1 MDTKLEHIPLPETD
15 FVHFHFLLSCSYKFA
30 LKYNIL
36 LFFEIFLYLSRYLGN
51 IHFAH
56 FPVPFKISSLAS
68 NCPSNFASS
77 MLLLLIYSPANP
89 ICPVPSI
96 GHHWSAAP
104 TPKSLFITYLSF
116 AKRPISL
123 FCKIGCFKF

>member
-1 MDTKLEHIPLPETD
+1 MGII
-15 FVHFHFLLSCSYKFA
+15 Y
-30 LKYNIL
+30 
-36 LFFEIFLYLSRYLGN
+36 
-51 IHFAH
+51 FAH
-56 FPVPFKISSLAS
+56 FPVPFKISSLAP

-77 MLLLLIYSPANP
+77 MLLLLLLLIYSPANP
-89 ICPVPSI
+89 ICPVLSI
-96 GHHWSAAP
+96 GYHWSAAT